1 MRDREWILVNDVI
14 IVGENDDLYKMI
26 FKMRESMILK

>member
-1 MRDREWILVNDVI
+1 MRDEWILVYDVI
-14 IVGENDDLYKMI
+14 IVGENDDLDKMI